1 MIHKPQ
7 SIFEAA
13 RAVLEGSESRGKEI
27 LAEGKAEASASKVSA
42 AAGEV
47 EDALKSAN
55 KCLDKLIDAVNK
67 AQEHYEDANGILPAE
82 FKTKVKEFNA
92 KLSQLGG
99 ETIEDAE
106 EPAEEEEEEL
116 EDQEE
121 EELEDQEEGND
132 PFIGNMVGEDVE
144 DAEERLNHI
153 DNLIQIVS
161 ASGLDKDLDWY
172 KKVLFLNPEF
182 KDGNLTPSELKVLKQ
197 AMEEDA
203 DINEDYIEVM
213 DSSLL
218 HKAKDNILTAW
229 KQWRRG
235 PETERQDIKPAAA
248 ELKKDLT
255 DWMKKNIK

>member
-1 MIHKPQ
+1 MLHKPQ

-13 RAVLEGSESRGKEI
+13 RAVLEGSESHVKEI

-82 FKTKVKEFNA
+82 FKVKVKEFNT

-99 ETIEDAE
+99 EIIEDAE

-116 EDQEE
+116 EAQIDPDS
-121 EELEDQEEGND
+121 LEDEDEE
-132 PFIGNMVGEDVE
+132 
-144 DAEERLNHI
+144 
-153 DNLIQIVS
+153 
-161 ASGLDKDLDWY
+161 
-172 KKVLFLNPEF
+172 
-182 KDGNLTPSELKVLKQ
+182 
-197 AMEEDA
+197 EEDA

-213 DSSLL
+213 DPSLL
-218 HKAKDNILTAW
+218 HKAKQNILTAW

-255 DWMKKNIK
+255 DWMKNNIK

>member
-106 EPAEEEEEEL
+106 EPAEEEEEEP
-116 EDQEE
+116 
-121 EELEDQEEGND
+121 EDQEEGID
-132 PFIGNMVGEDVE
+132 PYPDPDFEAQIEDE
-144 DAEERLNHI
+144 
-153 DNLIQIVS
+153 
-161 ASGLDKDLDWY
+161 
-172 KKVLFLNPEF
+172 
-182 KDGNLTPSELKVLKQ
+182 
-197 AMEEDA
+197 EEDEEEE
-203 DINEDYIEVM
+203 EDDRQEPTY
-213 DSSLL
+213 
-218 HKAKDNILTAW
+218 
-229 KQWRRG
+229 RPG
-235 PETERQDIKPAAA
+235 PQGQPG
-248 ELKKDLT
+248 
-255 DWMKKNIK
+255 